1 MGFFSKVFKG
11 VGKVF
16 RKIGRGLKKVVG
28 KIGKFMGKIG
38 IVGQIGLSL
47 LLPGIGAMF
56 GKLAGAMM
64 GSSSAI
70 ISGAGNVLNAA
81 VNIGTKVGSTFK
93 TITEGVTKVMGEVA
107 TVGLD
112 KLGLSDSTFGKYL
125 AEKGFT
131 GDIGG
136 AFTDAVSGVKA
147 SVGDLFSSNTLT
159 GLNKYAADAAIAT
172 QTATATEAVLESVP
186 DSLAAPADTLGGVPT
201 TATPSSSLLAP
212 AQTGGIDNIANYQ
225 LNTGNVLAEG
235 QDNLSQYFEKAIP
248 QQAQEQATKQVTEA
262 PGYIERLTTAAKD
275 LPKNLAE
282 KGVSAFENIPETL
295 GKSFKEGVSSA
306 AKSATLSAFG
316 IETRPEYSIT
326 NVAGFVPTIDMSSST
341 DIGTGGS
348 GVFNPIQF
356 MEQNVESFNLYPYG
370 QNAQIYNYGQQ
381 YKQLMT
387 QRGF

>member
-11 VGKVF
+11 IKKVF
-16 RKIGRGLKKVVG
+16 KNVGLGIKSVLG

-93 TITEGVTKVMGEVA
+93 TITEGVTKVIGEVA
-107 TVGLD
+107 AVGLD

-186 DSLAAPADTLGGVPT
+186 DSLAAPADTLGGALT
-201 TATPSSSLLAP
+201 TAAPSSSLLAP
-212 AQTGGIDNIANYQ
+212 AQIGGIDNIANYQ
-225 LNTGNVLAEG
+225 LNVGNVLPEG
-235 QDNLSQYFEKAIP
+235 QDALSNYFEKAIP
-248 QQAQEQATKQVTEA
+248 QQAAVQQVTEG
-262 PGYIERLTTAAKD
+262 PGYIDRLVTAAKN

-282 KGVSAFENIPETL
+282 KGVSAFEDIPETL
-295 GKSFKEGVSSA
+295 GKSFKQGVSSA
-306 AKSATLSAFG
+306 AKSATLNAFG
-316 IETRPEYSIT
+316 IETRPEYNIT